1 MKATA
6 TYERQNGVPYVMAK
20 GYIPADKIHEATSIA
35 MEYAVDD
42 WGIAAMAQKMGK
54 TADYETFSKRA
65 HYYKNYFD
73 SSIHFIRPKLEDG
86 SWRTPYDPARSIHG
100 VGDFCEGNGW
110 QYTFFVPQDPYGL
123 ISLFGGDKPFTSKL
137 DSSLRIM
144 TVWVKVLPVISPV

>member
-1 MKATA
+1 ML
-6 TYERQNGVPYVMAK
+6 AK
-20 GYIPADKIHEATSIA
+20 GYIPADKVHEDTSIA

-100 VGDFCEGNGW
+100 VGVF
-110 QYTFFVPQDPYGL
+110 
-123 ISLFGGDKPFTSKL
+123 
-137 DSSLRIM
+137 
-144 TVWVKVLPVISPV
+144 

>member
-1 MKATA
+1 
-6 TYERQNGVPYVMAK
+6 
-20 GYIPADKIHEATSIA
+20 

-100 VGDFCEGNGW
+100 VGDFARVTDGN
-110 QYTFFVPQDPYGL
+110 
-123 ISLFGGDKPFTSKL
+123 ILFL
-137 DSSLRIM
+137 LRKILM
-144 TVWVKVLPVISPV
+144 D

>member
-6 TYERQNGVPYVMAK
+6 TYEGQNGVPYVMAK

-65 HYYKNYFD
+65 HYYKELFRFFYPFHP
-73 SSIHFIRPKLEDG
+73 SETGRRFMAYSV
-86 SWRTPYDPARSIHG
+86 RSG
-100 VGDFCEGNGW
+100 
-110 QYTFFVPQDPYGL
+110 TFYSRSRRFL
-123 ISLFGGDKPFTSKL
+123 
-137 DSSLRIM
+137 
-144 TVWVKVLPVISPV
+144 